1 MAFSGPA
8 IAAYA
13 AVLSTSASIYASET
27 AKASATK
34 GRRMQKAAQEQAAG
48 AALKQERLGQEQIK
62 RASQEKPDVLAL
74 LAEAEQRKLRPP
86 STLLSGMP
94 SSTLLGQ

>member
-1 MAFSGPA
+1 MAFSAPA
-8 IAAYA
+8 ITAYA
-13 AVLSTSASIYASET
+13 AVLATSASVYSSEA

-34 GRRMQKAAQEQAAG
+34 GRRMQKNAQEQAAA
-48 AALKQERLGQEQIK
+48 AALKQERQGQEQIK

-74 LAEAEQRKLRPP
+74 LAESEERKLRPP